1 MLVNQR
7 HRIAWWTR
15 SFTDE
20 GHIANTCRVQ
30 PSTSSRHTSK
40 SIVTNANPAP
50 QHVLSATAQQP
61 SSAIAQAPSNWH
73 EPLSTILWQGSE
85 SDARKRLPQGMSPP
99 WKVMLLSDGSV
110 TRHLQLLTDLPVQVK
125 TCMGA
130 QALKASVPLRIAWRC
145 ATWGLLQKA
154 CHQGWRQSLDPERSA
169 RCC

>member
-110 TRHLQLLTDLPVQVK
+110 TRHLQLLTDLPVQVDCLEMRNVG
-125 TCMGA
+125 TSTEGLPPGVEA
-130 QALKASVPLRIAWRC
+130 IPGPRTQRQVVSPIASQHC
-145 ATWGLLQKA
+145 
-154 CHQGWRQSLDPERSA
+154 
-169 RCC
+169 